1 MKRVRL
7 AAAVLLV
14 VGSLGYVVAGGL
26 REAVVYYVTPTELQ
40 SRSLDPRRPVRV
52 GGQVVPGSLRRE
64 GGALRFVLSDGQAR
78 LPVRFAGSVEGLLV
92 EGQGA
97 VVEGRLGPDGTLEA
111 RSVVV
116 KHSEEYTPPRSP
128 LPPAERNA
136 P

>member
-7 AAAVLLV
+7 AAAVLVV

-40 SRSLDPRRPVRV
+40 SRPLDPRRPVRV

-64 GGALRFVLSDGQAR
+64 GGVLRFVLSDGQAQVA
-78 LPVRFAGSVEGLLV
+78 VRFAGSVEGLLV

-97 VVEGRLGPDGTLEA
+97 VVEGRLGPDGALDA

-128 LPPAERNA
+128 LPPAERSA